1 MKKIILIIIISLLL
15 AMTACT
21 QTIDKGNV
29 QLKNVV
35 NVEIKDFSFMPK
47 DLVIKKGTIVEWT
60 NLDNTVHTAT
70 SVGNFDSGKLNPGEK
85 WSFTFN
91 DVKKYEYACYFHPSM
106 KATIEVTE

>member
-1 MKKIILIIIISLLL
+1 MKRIILIFIVLGLL

-21 QTIDKGNV
+21 PTVDKGNV
-29 QLKNVV
+29 QLKSVV
-35 NVEIKDFSFMPK
+35 KVEIKDFSFMPK

-60 NLDNTVHTAT
+60 NLDSTNHTVT
-70 SVGNFDSGKLNPGEK
+70 SVGNFDSGKINPGEK

-91 DVKKYEYACYFHPSM
+91 EVKKYEYACFFHPSM